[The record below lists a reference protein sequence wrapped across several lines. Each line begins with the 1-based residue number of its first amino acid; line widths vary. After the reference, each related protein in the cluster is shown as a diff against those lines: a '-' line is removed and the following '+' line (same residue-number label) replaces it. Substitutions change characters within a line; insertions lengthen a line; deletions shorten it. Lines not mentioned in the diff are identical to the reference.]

1 MTWYLREAGSTE
13 DTDFFDEFQ
22 WKKRTPLFDKD
33 GTVTINEIGE
43 IRELIWSQH
52 KQDMPTNKMVVGWF
66 NLQPLF
72 AKYEGMGNGVLMRNS
87 TNTRQAAS
95 DIKMR
100 MTSGSWRYF
109 KDGSLQEEDY
119 VPEGKVAMVFSAFAG
134 HNSTVNGRSF
144 ILIERESAKSTMAII
159 LNTLQEA
166 AFWYKYARSKFFTTL
181 CIGRL
186 GGHNAQAQTYQ
197 DVPLFSF
204 TESDPIDWSKS
215 IPEIDEQLIAHF
227 GLEEHREYI
236 LSAAIPYA
244 RELGQEYLDRLE
256 DGGVDTSG
264 INDWY

>member
-1 MTWYLREAGSTE
+1 MVGETTLRAEIDEILPGVIADRRYLHEHPELSFHEVETARFVAERLQALGL
-13 DTDFFDEFQ
+13 DDI
-22 WKKRTPLFDKD
+22 RTGVG
-33 GTVTINEIGE
+33 GTGVTALIRGE
-43 IRELIWSQH
+43 R
-52 KQDMPTNKMVVGWF
+52 G
-66 NLQPLF
+66 
-72 AKYEGMGNGVLMRNS
+72 
-87 TNTRQAAS
+87 
-95 DIKMR
+95 
-100 MTSGSWRYF
+100 
-109 KDGSLQEEDY
+109 
-119 VPEGKVAMVFSAFAG
+119 EGKVAMVFSAFAG